1 MNNTWLP
8 LSSEST
14 LITVSVKYNCSGK
27 DKITG
32 ERGIFPSL
40 TKAATESEAHSSNTG
55 VGLQKRAERS
65 GEGG

>member
-1 MNNTWLP
+1 MH
-8 LSSEST
+8 
-14 LITVSVKYNCSGK
+14 NCSGK

-32 ERGIFPSL
+32 EEGIVPSL

-55 VGLQKRAERS
+55 IGLQKKAEGS